1 VPDRES
7 DGWLSQGPAL
17 AALGFDEVWNDLFA
31 AFERRGLLPGRIAGV
46 DRAAL
51 DVLCAD
57 GPVRATVG
65 GPVLQAIATDPS
77 AGPCSGDWAA
87 LRSWPDARTT
97 VEALLP
103 RRTAV
108 TRAQSSGVSRG
119 QVLAANVDV
128 VLVAV
133 SLQVDPSLPR
143 IERLLTLAWD
153 SGATPVLVLTK
164 ADLAPDADFVAQD
177 LRALAPGV
185 DVVVAS
191 AVTGEGLDLL
201 SGIASPRRTLALIGQ
216 SGVGKSTLVNSLAG
230 SSVAT
235 VAAIGAG
242 GRGRHTT
249 VRRDLV
255 QLPSG
260 ALLIDTPGLR
270 GVGLVDAGHGAQ
282 GLARAFPDIEELSL
296 ACRFADCAHSSE
308 PGCAVV
314 AAVADLTLP
323 ERRLHS
329 WRKLVAQSQWMA
341 QRSDARAR
349 SEQRR
354 QWAAI
359 SKSLRRHGLNRP

>member
-1 VPDRES
+1 VPDRELA
-7 DGWLSQGPAL
+7 GWLGQGQAL
-17 AALGFDEVWNDLFA
+17 AALGFDEAWNDLFA
-31 AFERRGLLPGRIAGV
+31 RFERRGLQAGRIAGV

-51 DVLCAD
+51 DVLCAG

-65 GPVLQAIATDPS
+65 GPVLQAIATDPT

-87 LRSWPDARTT
+87 LRSWPDGRTT

-108 TRAQSSGVSRG
+108 TRAVASGVSRG
-119 QVLAANVDV
+119 QVLAANVEV

-143 IERLLTLAWD
+143 IERMLTLAWD

-185 DVVVAS
+185 DVVVVS
-191 AVTGEGLDLL
+191 AVTGDGLELL
-201 SGIASPRRTLALIGQ
+201 SGLASPRRTLALIGQ

-255 QLPSG
+255 QLPTG

-270 GVGLVDAGHGAQ
+270 GVGLIDAGQGAQ

-308 PGCAVV
+308 PDCAVM
-314 AAVADLTLP
+314 AAVAT
-323 ERRLHS
+323 RLCPNDVCIPGGR
-329 WRKLVAQSQWMA
+329 W
-341 QRSDARAR
+341 
-349 SEQRR
+349 
-354 QWAAI
+354 
-359 SKSLRRHGLNRP
+359 LRRAGGWPSAATPGPAPSSGGSGRRSPGRFDGTD